1 MQYPALLLITMGND
15 MHKINIDSQ
24 NDAGAGNYTIRFGI
38 TIIHFKLITFPSEI
52 SLDVNIIV
60 DGDPNVKIKNEIDGV
75 NSLIQQLKFA
85 QKRSEDDLMKSS
97 EEHYKKIKEESTE
110 LKHCEAENL
119 VTLMMEHQ
127 ILKHKME
134 EIYNTGI
141 LIKEIESKISFVL
154 DNKRNSWI
162 ISLPGKGSLA
172 NDEKIIFSFIPLAW
186 SDTAKNV
193 IVGKHKISVP
203 CVNGLYEQSYDLEIG
218 TKVFTNWQSHI
229 CLGTVTKKYGNNP
242 KMYDYDIK
250 YSNGDILGKYKHQI
264 QPINIGMVIQVDN
277 KIMILLKIEND
288 YKSCTVYTRG
298 KTKVLDLTVL
308 RPDKLYAEMKKTQQ
322 MNADLVSH
330 HLLNA
335 LELDIM
341 YSKIGNYEHV
351 KRAIEKSTTHASE
364 KKDQLCHCT
373 IC

>member
-1 MQYPALLLITMGND
+1 
-15 MHKINIDSQ
+15 
-24 NDAGAGNYTIRFGI
+24 
-38 TIIHFKLITFPSEI
+38 
-52 SLDVNIIV
+52 
-60 DGDPNVKIKNEIDGV
+60 
-75 NSLIQQLKFA
+75 
-85 QKRSEDDLMKSS
+85 
-97 EEHYKKIKEESTE
+97 
-110 LKHCEAENL
+110 
-119 VTLMMEHQ
+119 
-127 ILKHKME
+127 
-134 EIYNTGI
+134 
-141 LIKEIESKISFVL
+141 
-154 DNKRNSWI
+154 
-162 ISLPGKGSLA
+162 
-172 NDEKIIFSFIPLAW
+172 
-186 SDTAKNV
+186 
-193 IVGKHKISVP
+193 
-203 CVNGLYEQSYDLEIG
+203 
-218 TKVFTNWQSHI
+218 
-229 CLGTVTKKYGNNP
+229 LGTVTKKYGNNP